1 MEKGFINFYDHVR
14 GYGFIRRE
22 SGRDVC
28 FPVTIP
34 MKRFLPSFPAPI
46 SGSLNELPHDRQF

>member
-22 SGRDVC
+22 CGRDV
-28 FPVTIP
+28 FSSMMI
-34 MKRFLPSFPAPI
+34 FLILKVVLMYVRGF
-46 SGSLNELPHDRQF
+46 SLILK

>member
-22 SGRDVC
+22 SGRDVFFKHDDFWTLKVVLMC
-28 FPVTIP
+28 VRGF
-34 MKRFLPSFPAPI
+34 
-46 SGSLNELPHDRQF
+46 SLILK